1 MLLNPNA
8 RGETQILDKVSTD
21 PFDMP
26 VPGQSLTDEPR
37 KWAWENPPQFS
48 TVDDSLQHV
57 IDKIEG
63 SEKAQKGYDELITL
77 GMPIE
82 SLVNTITFG
91 GFVEGLWT
99 VDIAEMLKPPL
110 MSFFM
115 LYADEKE
122 LPFVAYNNNED
133 VDKTF
138 ADDMSFV
145 DTVSTI
151 KENNP
156 VYFSEVRN
164 AMNENAMMQ
173 IKKQAREEDIKNSF
187 LVVSPEEE
195 PIEEIKDME
204 GVDD

>member
-1 MLLNPNA
+1 
-8 RGETQILDKVSTD
+8 
-21 PFDMP
+21 
-26 VPGQSLTDEPR
+26 
-37 KWAWENPPQFS
+37 
-48 TVDDSLQHV
+48 
-57 IDKIEG
+57 
-63 SEKAQKGYDELITL
+63 
-77 GMPIE
+77 
-82 SLVNTITFG
+82 
-91 GFVEGLWT
+91 
-99 VDIAEMLKPPL
+99 

>member
-115 LYADEKE
+115 LYADEKD
-122 LPFVAYNNNED
+122 LPFVPYNNED
-133 VDKTF
+133 KHDKTI
-138 ADDMSFV
+138 V
-145 DTVSTI
+145 DNMDKNDIIATI

-156 VYFSEVRN
+156 VFFSE
-164 AMNENAMMQ
+164 
-173 IKKQAREEDIKNSF
+173 IKEAIDRDVSMKAEKLNKIEEVKNSF
-187 LVVSPEEE
+187 LVVTPENTEE
-195 PIEEIKDME
+195 
-204 GVDD
+204 

>member
-115 LYADEKE
+115 LYADEKD
-122 LPFVAYNNNED
+122 LPFVPYNNED
-133 VDKTF
+133 KHDKTI
-138 ADDMSFV
+138 V
-145 DTVSTI
+145 DNMDKNDIIATI

-156 VYFSEVRN
+156 VFFSE
-164 AMNENAMMQ
+164 
-173 IKKQAREEDIKNSF
+173 IKEAIDRDVSMKAEKLNKIEEVKNSF
-187 LVVSPEEE
+187 LVVTPENMEE
-195 PIEEIKDME
+195 
-204 GVDD
+204 

>member
-57 IDKIEG
+57 IDKIES

-115 LYADEKE
+115 LYADEKD
-122 LPFVAYNNNED
+122 LPFVPYNNED
-133 VDKTF
+133 KHDKTI
-138 ADDMSFV
+138 V
-145 DTVSTI
+145 DNMDKNDIIATI

-156 VYFSEVRN
+156 VFFSE
-164 AMNENAMMQ
+164 
-173 IKKQAREEDIKNSF
+173 IKEAIDRDVSMKAEKLNKIEEVKNSF
-187 LVVSPEEE
+187 LVVTPENMEE
-195 PIEEIKDME
+195 
-204 GVDD
+204 

>member
-115 LYADEKE
+115 LYADEKD
-122 LPFVAYNNNED
+122 LPFVPYNNED
-133 VDKTF
+133 KHDKTI
-138 ADDMSFV
+138 V
-145 DTVSTI
+145 DNMDKNDIIATI

-156 VYFSEVRN
+156 VFFSE
-164 AMNENAMMQ
+164 
-173 IKKQAREEDIKNSF
+173 IKEAIDRDVNMKAEKLNKIEEVKNSF
-187 LVVSPEEE
+187 LVVTPENMEE
-195 PIEEIKDME
+195 
-204 GVDD
+204 

>member
-37 KWAWENPPQFS
+37 KWAWENPPQYI

-115 LYADEKE
+115 LYADEKD
-122 LPFVAYNNNED
+122 LPFVPYNNED
-133 VDKTF
+133 KHDKTI
-138 ADDMSFV
+138 V
-145 DTVSTI
+145 DNMDKNDIIATI

-156 VYFSEVRN
+156 VFFSE
-164 AMNENAMMQ
+164 
-173 IKKQAREEDIKNSF
+173 IKEAIDRD
-187 LVVSPEEE
+187 VSMKAEKLNK
-195 PIEEIKDME
+195 IE
-204 GVDD
+204 

>member
-37 KWAWENPPQFS
+37 KWAWENPSQFS

-115 LYADEKE
+115 LYADEKD
-122 LPFVAYNNNED
+122 LPFVPYNNED
-133 VDKTF
+133 KHDKTI
-138 ADDMSFV
+138 V
-145 DTVSTI
+145 DNMDKNDIIATI

-156 VYFSEVRN
+156 VFFSE
-164 AMNENAMMQ
+164 
-173 IKKQAREEDIKNSF
+173 IKEAIDRDVSMKAEKLNKIEEVKNSF
-187 LVVSPEEE
+187 LVVTPENMEE
-195 PIEEIKDME
+195 
-204 GVDD
+204 

>member
-110 MSFFM
+110 MSFIM
-115 LYADEKE
+115 LYADEKD
-122 LPFVAYNNNED
+122 LPFVPYNNED
-133 VDKTF
+133 KHDKTI
-138 ADDMSFV
+138 V
-145 DTVSTI
+145 DNMDKNDIIATI

-156 VYFSEVRN
+156 VFFSE
-164 AMNENAMMQ
+164 
-173 IKKQAREEDIKNSF
+173 IKEAIDRDVSMKAEKLNKIEEVKNSF
-187 LVVSPEEE
+187 LVVTPENMEE
-195 PIEEIKDME
+195 
-204 GVDD
+204 

>member
-1 MLLNPNA
+1 MFNPNS
-8 RGETQILDKVSTD
+8 ELDPQIKNRLSKDA
-21 PFDMP
+21 FDMP
-26 VPGQSLTDEPR
+26 VAGQSLTDEPR
-37 KWAWENPPQFS
+37 KWAWENPPQFT
-48 TVDDSLQHV
+48 TVDESLIHV
-57 IDKIEG
+57 VEKIRN
-63 SEKAQKGYDELITL
+63 SSRAQKGYDELITL

>member
-1 MLLNPNA
+1 MFNPNS
-8 RGETQILDKVSTD
+8 ELDPQIKNRLSKDA
-21 PFDMP
+21 FDMP
-26 VPGQSLTDEPR
+26 VAGQSLTDEPR
-37 KWAWENPPQFS
+37 KWAWENPPQFT
-48 TVDDSLQHV
+48 TVDESLIYV
-57 IDKIEG
+57 VEKIRN
-63 SEKAQKGYDELITL
+63 SSRAQKGYDELITL